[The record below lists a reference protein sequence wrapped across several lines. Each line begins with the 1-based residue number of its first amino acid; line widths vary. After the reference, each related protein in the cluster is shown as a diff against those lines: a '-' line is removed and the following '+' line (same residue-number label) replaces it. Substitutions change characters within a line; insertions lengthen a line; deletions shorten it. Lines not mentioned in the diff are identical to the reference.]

1 LNNKTILV
9 LGATGSIGRDLVT
22 LLSRKYKIVALS
34 RNKNFLKKIRSNK
47 IKTIHHNLKDRIKQ
61 NIKADILIN
70 CIVTHPI
77 SKKKNLSDYIDSNI
91 ISPCNMIDFARKK
104 GAKLIINLSSM
115 TVYGKPKAKVIN
127 ENAPFTYPDFLG
139 ITKIFAEQV
148 LEMQKIKFINLRLPG
163 VLCSNFD
170 KQRPWLNEIIYKIKK
185 NKAINLYNPNSN
197 FNNLIS
203 SFEIYRL
210 ICHLI
215 DRNTYQKGNYNFSA
229 TKPIKLIH
237 LIEKIKEFY
246 KSKSTIKKI
255 KVSKNSFQIS
265 TKKIEKKIN
274 FRAESTLSILQK
286 YLKLIEIKA
295 Y

>member
-1 LNNKTILV
+1 
-9 LGATGSIGRDLVT
+9 
-22 LLSRKYKIVALS
+22 
-34 RNKNFLKKIRSNK
+34 
-47 IKTIHHNLKDRIKQ
+47 
-61 NIKADILIN
+61 
-70 CIVTHPI
+70 
-77 SKKKNLSDYIDSNI
+77 
-91 ISPCNMIDFARKK
+91 M
-104 GAKLIINLSSM
+104 
-115 TVYGKPKAKVIN
+115 
-127 ENAPFTYPDFLG
+127 
-139 ITKIFAEQV
+139 
-148 LEMQKIKFINLRLPG
+148 KFISYFSLDESHEG
-163 VLCSNFD
+163 
-170 KQRPWLNEIIYKIKK
+170 
-185 NKAINLYNPNSN
+185 
-197 FNNLIS
+197 
-203 SFEIYRL
+203 
-210 ICHLI
+210 CHLI